1 MIVKNKMVKNNTK
14 KEKQIMY
21 SALEILWNRI
31 YQHNELFPSKKNQ
44 KEMEIIDKL
53 INDLRK

>member
-1 MIVKNKMVKNNTK
+1 MVKSNTK